1 MLKKLQQTKW
11 LLLTIFAASIGGTFQ
26 YGFNLTIINAPT
38 IFIQNFI
45 NETWT
50 ERYGT
55 QLESW
60 VITLIWSFIVI
71 AYSVGGLIGSLIAG
85 PMAIQFGRRN
95 SLLLSNSF
103 VLIGALLMGL
113 SRTVKS
119 FEMILIGR
127 FFSGINSGVGLNVN
141 PMYLGE
147 SAPKEIRGMVAMSF
161 APFTAAGL
169 VLGQTIGIREIL
181 GSEELWP
188 LLLGSCAVPALI
200 QLIILPWCPES
211 PRYLLIDR
219 KNKDLCM
226 KALKRLCGDINLTAE
241 IDEML
246 AEQKELEGQKAKR
259 LWDLFRDRSVRQQLI
274 IIFVLSSAMQL
285 CGNDATYTYAVY
297 VFGVAGIPSAKI
309 QYFTIGTG
317 FCEFIASLTSNLFID
332 RIGRRVLLMGGYSLM
347 VVCGI
352 LFTVSLTLQNKIS
365 WMPYLSMACVFASIL
380 NFGIGPAGVT
390 MIIPMEIFDQ
400 TARPAAYMISGS
412 LLWINL
418 TIVGVAFP
426 FIVEGVG
433 SFCYVPFFSI
443 SFLTALFVGFFLPET
458 KGKTLL
464 EISQE
469 FHRRNFKDQLEQTET
484 KM

>member
-1 MLKKLQQTKW
+1 MTTAAARRIPIAQMLRNLLQTRW

-26 YGFNLTIINAPT
+26 YGFNLSIINAPT
-38 IFIQNFI
+38 TFIQNFI

-60 VITLIWSFIVI
+60 VITLIWSFIVV
-71 AYSVGGLIGSLIAG
+71 AYSVGGLFGSLLAG
-85 PMAIQFGRRN
+85 PMAIRFGRRN
-95 SLLLSNSF
+95 SLLLSNGF

-127 FFSGINSGVGLNVN
+127 LFSGINSGVGLNVN

-147 SAPKEIRGMVAMSF
+147 SAPKDIRGMVAMSF

-188 LLLGSCAVPALI
+188 LLLASCAVPALI

-241 IDEML
+241 IDEIL
-246 AEQKELEGQKAKR
+246 AEKKALEGQKAKK

-274 IIFVLSSAMQL
+274 IIFVLSSAIQL
-285 CGNDATYTYAVY
+285 CGNDAAYTYAVY
-297 VFGVAGIPSAKI
+297 VFGAAGIPSEKM

-317 FCEFIASLTSNLFID
+317 FCEFISSLTSN
-332 RIGRRVLLMGGYSLM
+332 
-347 VVCGI
+347 
-352 LFTVSLTLQNKIS
+352 QIS
-365 WMPYLSMACVFASIL
+365 WMPYLSMACIFASIV

-390 MIIPMEIFDQ
+390 VIIPMEIFDQ

-433 SFCYVPFFSI
+433 SFCYVPFLSI
-443 SFLTALFVGFFLPET
+443 SFLAALFVGFFLPET
-458 KGKTLL
+458 KGKTFL

-469 FHRRNFKDQLEQTET
+469 FHRLNFKDQQEQTET
-484 KM
+484 KMLPCAHV